1 MTGDRPR
8 SFRHRTVAISSG
20 CLPLSDASMRR
31 FQSRVGSPRSRRRP
45 TEVSHQ
51 TFIPGWSLRPRPS
64 GRVAGLHL
72 LATLMCPHQAP
83 VEVESRA
90 CELRRNTPAGVS
102 TEVPTSLHTSPRE
115 HYDVSLVEAPSTVP
129 FTFTASP
136 PGHRINVLNW
146 RYGLCRPQ

>member
-1 MTGDRPR
+1 
-8 SFRHRTVAISSG
+8 
-20 CLPLSDASMRR
+20 MRR
-31 FQSRVGSPRSRRRP
+31 FQSRVGAQDRDGGP
-45 TEVSHQ
+45 TEVSHKRSY
-51 TFIPGWSLRPRPS
+51 PVGPLRPRPS

-102 TEVPTSLHTSPRE
+102 TEVPTSLHTSPRA

-136 PGHRINVLNW
+136 PGHRINVLKW